1 MIALG
6 LSAPEII
13 AFEYFAPTSPRVLS
27 SERGRNMPVYMDRH
41 YIEGA
46 TRHAI
51 ADAHQKDLALQD
63 KYHVKFLTYWFD
75 EMRSTA
81 FCLIEAPNRETIERA
96 HNDAHGSVPNEVLEV
111 DPTVVDAFLGR
122 IKDPPPMDASPGKTG
137 EISIDSGFRA
147 IMFTDLKDST
157 LMTTLYGDAKALHLL
172 HVHNALTR
180 NSLNAHRGREIKH
193 TGDGIMASFASVPD
207 AVECAIAIQKAFA
220 AYNQEHPETPLYL
233 RIGLS
238 AGEPIEEHG
247 DLFGKAV
254 QLAARLCAHAEPA
267 RILIDQV
274 VLDQWS
280 GKQLPFSDLGEVTPK
295 GFNHAVRV
303 YEVQWMQA

>member
-1 MIALG
+1 
-6 LSAPEII
+6 
-13 AFEYFAPTSPRVLS
+13 
-27 SERGRNMPVYMDRH
+27 MDRH
-41 YIEGA
+41 YVEGA
-46 TRHAI
+46 TRHAV

-63 KYHVKFLTYWFD
+63 KYNVKFLTYWFD
-75 EMRSTA
+75 EMRCTA
-81 FCLIEAPNRETIERA
+81 FCLIEAPNRDTIERA
-96 HNDAHGSVPNEVLEV
+96 HDEAHGLVPNEIIQV
-111 DPTVVDAFLGR
+111 DPAVVDAFLGR
-122 IKDPPPMDASPGKTG
+122 IKDPPATSPEKSEGTRV
-137 EISIDSGFRA
+137 DPGFRA

-157 LMTTLYGDAKALHLL
+157 RMTTLYGDAKALHLL

-220 AYNQEHPETPLYL
+220 AYNQEHAEAPLYL
-233 RIGLS
+233 RIGMS

-267 RILIDQV
+267 QILIDQV

-280 GKQLPFSDLGEVTPK
+280 GKQLPFADLGEVTPK
-295 GFNHAVRV
+295 GFAYAVRV
-303 YEVQWMQA
+303 YEVQWLQA

>member
-1 MIALG
+1 
-6 LSAPEII
+6 
-13 AFEYFAPTSPRVLS
+13 
-27 SERGRNMPVYMDRH
+27 MPVYMDRH

-46 TRHAI
+46 TRHVI

-75 EMRSTA
+75 EVRSTA

-96 HNDAHGSVPNEVLEV
+96 HNEAHGSVPNEVLEV
-111 DPTVVDAFLGR
+111 DPAVVDVFLGR

-137 EISIDSGFRA
+137 EIPIEPGFRA

-157 LMTTLYGDAKALHLL
+157 LMNTLYGDAKALHLL

-180 NSLNAHRGREIKH
+180 NSLNAHRGREVKH

-207 AVECAIAIQKAFA
+207 AVECAIAIQKAFT
-220 AYNQEHPETPLYL
+220 AYNQEHLETPLYL

-254 QLAARLCAHAEPA
+254 QLAARLCALAEPA
-267 RILIDQV
+267 RILIDQI

-295 GFNHAVRV
+295 GFDHAVRV
-303 YEVQWMQA
+303 YEVQWMLA

>member
-1 MIALG
+1 
-6 LSAPEII
+6 
-13 AFEYFAPTSPRVLS
+13 
-27 SERGRNMPVYMDRH
+27 MPVYMDRH
-41 YIEGA
+41 YVEGA
-46 TRHAI
+46 TRHAV

-63 KYHVKFLTYWFD
+63 KYNVKFLTYWFD
-75 EMRSTA
+75 EMRCTA
-81 FCLIEAPNRETIERA
+81 FCLIEAPNRDTIERA
-96 HNDAHGSVPNEVLEV
+96 HDEAHGLVPNEIIEV
-111 DPTVVDAFLGR
+111 DPAVVDAFLGR
-122 IKDPPPMDASPGKTG
+122 IKDPPATSPGKSEGTRV
-137 EISIDSGFRA
+137 DPGFRA

-157 LMTTLYGDAKALHLL
+157 RMTTLYGDAKALHLL

-220 AYNQEHPETPLYL
+220 AYNQEHAEAQLYL
-233 RIGLS
+233 RIGMS

-267 RILIDQV
+267 QILIDQV

-280 GKQLPFSDLGEVTPK
+280 GKQSPFADLGEVTPK
-295 GFNHAVRV
+295 GFAYAVRV
-303 YEVQWMQA
+303 YEVQWLQA

>member
-1 MIALG
+1 
-6 LSAPEII
+6 
-13 AFEYFAPTSPRVLS
+13 
-27 SERGRNMPVYMDRH
+27 MPVYMDRH

-63 KYHVKFLTYWFD
+63 KYQVKFLTYWFD

-96 HNDAHGSVPNEVLEV
+96 HNEAHGLVPNEVLEV
-111 DPTVVDAFLGR
+111 DTAVVDAFLGR
-122 IKDPPPMDASPGKTG
+122 IKDPLPMAGSPGKTG

-180 NSLNAHRGREIKH
+180 NSLNAHRGREVKH
-193 TGDGIMASFASVPD
+193 TGDGIMAAFASAPD
-207 AVECAIAIQKAFA
+207 GVECAIAIQQAFA

-254 QLAARLCAHAEPA
+254 QLAARLCAQAEPG
-267 RILIDQV
+267 RVLIDQV
-274 VLDQWS
+274 VLDQWQ
-280 GKQLPFSDLGEVTPK
+280 GKELPLSDLGEVTPK
-295 GFNHAVRV
+295 GFDHAVRV

>member
-1 MIALG
+1 
-6 LSAPEII
+6 
-13 AFEYFAPTSPRVLS
+13 
-27 SERGRNMPVYMDRH
+27 MPMYMDRH
-41 YIEGA
+41 YVEGA
-46 TRHAI
+46 TRHAV

-63 KYHVKFLTYWFD
+63 KYNVKFLTYWFD
-75 EMRSTA
+75 EMRCTA
-81 FCLIEAPNRETIERA
+81 FCLIEAPNRDTIARA
-96 HNDAHGSVPNEVLEV
+96 HDDAHGLVPNEIIEV
-111 DPTVVDAFLGR
+111 DPAVVDAFLGR
-122 IKDPPPMDASPGKTG
+122 IKDPPATSPEKSEGTRV
-137 EISIDSGFRA
+137 DPGFRA

-157 LMTTLYGDAKALHLL
+157 RMTTLYGDAKALHLL

-207 AVECAIAIQKAFA
+207 AVECAIDIQKAFA
-220 AYNQEHPETPLYL
+220 AYNQEHAEAPLYL

-254 QLAARLCAHAEPA
+254 QLAARLCAHAEPS

-274 VLDQWS
+274 VFDQLS
-280 GKQLPFSDLGEVTPK
+280 GKQLPFADLGEVTPK
-295 GFNHAVRV
+295 GFAYAVRV

>member
-1 MIALG
+1 
-6 LSAPEII
+6 
-13 AFEYFAPTSPRVLS
+13 
-27 SERGRNMPVYMDRH
+27 MPVFMDRH

-46 TRHAI
+46 TRHAV

-63 KYHVKFLTYWFD
+63 KYHVRFLTYWFD
-75 EMRSTA
+75 EIRSTA

-96 HNDAHGSVPNEVLEV
+96 HDEAHGSVPNEVLEV
-111 DPTVVDAFLGR
+111 DTAVVHAFLGR
-122 IKDPPPMDASPGKTG
+122 IKDPAPISPEKSE
-137 EISIDSGFRA
+137 EIPIDPGFRA
-147 IMFTDLKDST
+147 IMFTDLKDSP

-172 HVHNALTR
+172 HVQNALTR

-193 TGDGIMASFASVPD
+193 TGAGIMASFASVSD

-220 AYNQEHPETPLYL
+220 TYNQEHPETPLYL

-267 RILIDQV
+267 RILIDHV

-295 GFNHAVRV
+295 GFDHAIRV
-303 YEVQWMQA
+303 YEVEWSQA

>member
-1 MIALG
+1 
-6 LSAPEII
+6 
-13 AFEYFAPTSPRVLS
+13 
-27 SERGRNMPVYMDRH
+27 MPVYMDRH
-41 YIEGA
+41 YVEGA
-46 TRHAI
+46 TRHAV

-96 HNDAHGSVPNEVLEV
+96 HNEAHGLVPNEVLEV
-111 DPTVVDAFLGR
+111 DTAVVDAFLGR
-122 IKDPPPMDASPGKTG
+122 IKDPPPMDGSPGKTG
-137 EISIDSGFRA
+137 EISIDSGFLA
-147 IMFTDLKDST
+147 IMFTNLKDST
-157 LMTTLYGDAKALHLL
+157 RMTTLHGDTKALHLL

-193 TGDGIMASFASVPD
+193 TGDGIMASFASAPD
-207 AVECAIAIQKAFA
+207 AVECAITIQKAFA
-220 AYNQEHPETPLYL
+220 AYNQEHPETPLHL

-254 QLAARLCAHAEPA
+254 QLAARLCAHAEPG
-267 RILIDQV
+267 RILFDQV
-274 VLDQWS
+274 VRDQWQ
-280 GKQLPFSDLGEVTPK
+280 GKELPLSDLGEVTPK
-295 GFNHAVRV
+295 GFDHAVRV
-303 YEVQWMQA
+303 YEVNWMEA

>member
-1 MIALG
+1 
-6 LSAPEII
+6 
-13 AFEYFAPTSPRVLS
+13 
-27 SERGRNMPVYMDRH
+27 MPMYMDRH
-41 YIEGA
+41 YVEGA
-46 TRHAI
+46 TRHAV

-63 KYHVKFLTYWFD
+63 KYNVKFLTYWFD
-75 EMRSTA
+75 EMRCTA
-81 FCLIEAPNRETIERA
+81 FCLIEAPNRDTIARA
-96 HNDAHGSVPNEVLEV
+96 HDDAHGLVPNEIIEV
-111 DPTVVDAFLGR
+111 DPAVVDAFLGR
-122 IKDPPPMDASPGKTG
+122 IKDPPATSPEKSEGTRV
-137 EISIDSGFRA
+137 DPGFRA

-157 LMTTLYGDAKALHLL
+157 RMTTLYGDAKALHLL

-220 AYNQEHPETPLYL
+220 AYNQEHAEAPLYL
-233 RIGLS
+233 RIGMS

-267 RILIDQV
+267 QILIDQV

-280 GKQLPFSDLGEVTPK
+280 GKQLPFADLGEVTPK
-295 GFNHAVRV
+295 GFAYAVRV
-303 YEVQWMQA
+303 YEVQWLQA

>member
-1 MIALG
+1 
-6 LSAPEII
+6 
-13 AFEYFAPTSPRVLS
+13 
-27 SERGRNMPVYMDRH
+27 MPVYMDRH
-41 YIEGA
+41 YVEGA
-46 TRHAI
+46 TRHAV

-63 KYHVKFLTYWFD
+63 KYNLKFLTYWFD
-75 EMRSTA
+75 EMRCTA
-81 FCLIEAPNRETIERA
+81 FCLIEAPNRDTIERA
-96 HNDAHGSVPNEVLEV
+96 HDEAHGLVPNEIIEV
-111 DPTVVDAFLGR
+111 DPAVVDAFLGR
-122 IKDPPPMDASPGKTG
+122 IKDPPATSPGKSEGTRV
-137 EISIDSGFRA
+137 DPGFRA

-157 LMTTLYGDAKALHLL
+157 RMTTLYGDAKALHLL

-220 AYNQEHPETPLYL
+220 AYNQEHAEAPLYL
-233 RIGLS
+233 RIGMS

-267 RILIDQV
+267 QILIDQV

-280 GKQLPFSDLGEVTPK
+280 GKQSPFADLGEVTPK
-295 GFNHAVRV
+295 GFAYAVRV
-303 YEVQWMQA
+303 YEVQWLQA

>member
-1 MIALG
+1 
-6 LSAPEII
+6 
-13 AFEYFAPTSPRVLS
+13 
-27 SERGRNMPVYMDRH
+27 MPMYMDRH
-41 YIEGA
+41 YVEGA
-46 TRHAI
+46 TRHAV

-63 KYHVKFLTYWFD
+63 KYNVKFLTYWFD
-75 EMRSTA
+75 EMRCTA
-81 FCLIEAPNRETIERA
+81 FCLIEAPNRDTIERA
-96 HNDAHGSVPNEVLEV
+96 HDEAHGLVPNEIIEV
-111 DPTVVDAFLGR
+111 DPAVVDAFLGR
-122 IKDPPPMDASPGKTG
+122 IKDPPATSPEKSEGTRV
-137 EISIDSGFRA
+137 DPGFRA

-157 LMTTLYGDAKALHLL
+157 RMTTLYGDAKALHLL

-220 AYNQEHPETPLYL
+220 AYNQEHAEAPLYL
-233 RIGLS
+233 RIGMS

-267 RILIDQV
+267 QILIDQV

-280 GKQLPFSDLGEVTPK
+280 GKQLPFADLGEVTPK
-295 GFNHAVRV
+295 GFAYAVRV
-303 YEVQWMQA
+303 YEVQWLQA

>member
-1 MIALG
+1 MITIKL
-6 LSAPEII
+6 
-13 AFEYFAPTSPRVLS
+13 SPRKSSHSNILRRLRGARFLS
-27 SERGRNMPVYMDRH
+27 KGPNMPVYMDRH

-46 TRHAI
+46 TRHAV

-96 HNDAHGSVPNEVLEV
+96 HNEAHGSVPNEVLEV
-111 DPTVVDAFLGR
+111 DSAVVDAFLGR
-122 IKDPPPMDASPGKTG
+122 IKDPPPMDASPGNTG
-137 EISIDSGFRA
+137 EISIDPGFRA

-180 NSLNAHRGREIKH
+180 NSLNAHQGREIKH

-220 AYNQEHPETPLYL
+220 AYNQEHPETPLFL

-254 QLAARLCAHAEPA
+254 QLAARLCAHAEPG
-267 RILIDQV
+267 RILVDQV
-274 VLDQWS
+274 MLDQWS
-280 GKQLPFSDLGEVTPK
+280 GKPFSDLGEVTPK
-295 GFNHAVRV
+295 GFDHAVRV

>member
-1 MIALG
+1 
-6 LSAPEII
+6 
-13 AFEYFAPTSPRVLS
+13 
-27 SERGRNMPVYMDRH
+27 MPVYMDRH
-41 YIEGA
+41 YVEGA
-46 TRHAI
+46 TRHAV

-63 KYHVKFLTYWFD
+63 KYNVKFLTYWFD
-75 EMRSTA
+75 EMRCTA
-81 FCLIEAPNRETIERA
+81 FCLIEAPNRDTIERA
-96 HNDAHGSVPNEVLEV
+96 HDEAHGLVPNEIIQV
-111 DPTVVDAFLGR
+111 DPAVVDAFLGR
-122 IKDPPPMDASPGKTG
+122 IKDPPATSPEKSEGTRV
-137 EISIDSGFRA
+137 DPGFRA

-157 LMTTLYGDAKALHLL
+157 RMTTLYGDAKALHLL

-193 TGDGIMASFASVPD
+193 TGDGIMASFVSVPD

-220 AYNQEHPETPLYL
+220 AYNQEHAEAPLYL
-233 RIGLS
+233 RIGMS

-254 QLAARLCAHAEPA
+254 QLAARLCAHAEPS

-280 GKQLPFSDLGEVTPK
+280 GKQLPFADLGEVTPK
-295 GFNHAVRV
+295 GFVYAVRV
-303 YEVQWMQA
+303 YEVQWLQA

>member
-1 MIALG
+1 
-6 LSAPEII
+6 
-13 AFEYFAPTSPRVLS
+13 
-27 SERGRNMPVYMDRH
+27 MPMYMDRH
-41 YIEGA
+41 YVEGA
-46 TRHAI
+46 TRHAV

-63 KYHVKFLTYWFD
+63 KYNVKFLTYWFD
-75 EMRSTA
+75 EMRCTA
-81 FCLIEAPNRETIERA
+81 FCLIEAPDRDTIARA
-96 HNDAHGSVPNEVLEV
+96 HDDAHGLVPNEIIEV
-111 DPTVVDAFLGR
+111 DPAVVDAFLGR
-122 IKDPPPMDASPGKTG
+122 IKDPPATSPEKSEGTRV
-137 EISIDSGFRA
+137 DPGFRA

-157 LMTTLYGDAKALHLL
+157 RMTTLYGDAKALHLL

-207 AVECAIAIQKAFA
+207 AVECSIAIQKAFA
-220 AYNQEHPETPLYL
+220 AYNQEHAEAPLYL
-233 RIGLS
+233 RIGMS

-267 RILIDQV
+267 QILIDQV

-295 GFNHAVRV
+295 GFDHAVRV

>member
-1 MIALG
+1 
-6 LSAPEII
+6 
-13 AFEYFAPTSPRVLS
+13 
-27 SERGRNMPVYMDRH
+27 MPVYMDRH

-46 TRHAI
+46 TRHAV

-63 KYHVKFLTYWFD
+63 KYNVKFLTYWFD
-75 EMRSTA
+75 ELRSTA
-81 FCLIEAPNRETIERA
+81 FCLIEAPNRETIEHA
-96 HNDAHGSVPNEVLEV
+96 HNEAHGSVPNEVLEV
-111 DPTVVDAFLGR
+111 DPAVVDAFLGR
-122 IKDPPPMDASPGKTG
+122 IKDPPPVAPEKSGQVP
-137 EISIDSGFRA
+137 IDPAFRA

-172 HVHNALTR
+172 HIHNALTR
-180 NSLNAHRGREIKH
+180 NSLKLHRGQEVKH
-193 TGDGIMASFASVPD
+193 TGDGIMASFSSIPD

-220 AYNQEHPETPLYL
+220 AYNEQHVETPLHL

-254 QLAARLCAHAEPA
+254 QLAARLCAHAEPG
-267 RILIDQV
+267 RILMDQI

-280 GKQLPFSDLGEVTPK
+280 GKQLPLSGLREVIPK
-295 GFNHAVRV
+295 GFDHSIGV
-303 YEVQWMQA
+303 YEVDWTKA